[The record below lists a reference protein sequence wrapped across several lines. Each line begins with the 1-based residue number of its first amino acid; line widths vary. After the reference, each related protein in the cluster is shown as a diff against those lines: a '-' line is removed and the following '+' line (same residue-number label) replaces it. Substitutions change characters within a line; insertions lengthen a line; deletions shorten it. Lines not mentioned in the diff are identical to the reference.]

1 MPGPPAGPPG
11 AHDGRVYEM
20 GAEEFEDEVARVL
33 RGLPGEL
40 SREISNV
47 AFVVEDGEDMHLF
60 GLYHGI
66 SQDRRGN
73 DYAFALPDMITIYRL
88 PILARCRTRED
99 VLHQIEV
106 TVKHEVGHYFGID
119 DDRLHELGWG

>member
-1 MPGPPAGPPG
+1 MS
-11 AHDGRVYEM
+11 
-20 GAEEFEDEVARVL
+20 AEEFEDEVSRVL
-33 RGLPGEL
+33 AGLPREL
-40 SREISNV
+40 SRRIRNV
-47 AFVVEDGEDMHLF
+47 SFAVEDGEDMHLL

-66 SQDRRGN
+66 SLDRRGDN
-73 DYAFALPDMITIYRL
+73 YAFTLPDMITIYRL
-88 PILARCRTRED
+88 PILARCSTRDD